1 MISSGEIWRREMQ
14 QMKIERAI
22 EILEPACHKITDA
35 MDTAM
40 SLWIT
45 LTMVVMARKMQHGG
59 MRR

>member
-1 MISSGEIWRREMQ
+1 
-14 QMKIERAI
+14 MKIERAI